1 MKPVALTIVLLAFVL
16 LLPQPPAWAFERIL
30 LREGSGAG
38 GRAGGAAPCLLSS
51 NTNGT
56 CANYRWY
63 NVCSGYIWIY
73 SLENGEGV
81 GVLFGGPEQPCVAG
95 NNIVKRVITYYR
107 NIGYAYYDERWS
119 VYLDRDNQGDG
130 CPDGVLAST
139 TQWDSDIGLRWNC
152 WEVGQTLPA
161 NISHVVV
168 RQVRRTSTVT
178 SRLATDGPYA
188 QGCDPTGVPRSFY
201 YGINGAECRTW
212 VGPTA
217 RYDNFLAWL
226 IIDGEVPNSA
236 APTSWGKIKT
246 LFQ

>member
-1 MKPVALTIVLLAFVL
+1 MKRVVLAIQLMMLTLLW
-16 LLPQPPAWAFERIL
+16 PQSARAFERTL
-30 LREGSGAG
+30 LREEATPEGLVVGTL
-38 GRAGGAAPCLLSS
+38 PCLLSP

-73 SLENGEGV
+73 GLGNGESV

-95 NNIVKRVITYYR
+95 NNTVKRVITYYR
-107 NIGYAYYDERWS
+107 NVLYSYDQERWD

-139 TQWDSDIGLRWNC
+139 PVWDYNIGLRWNC
-152 WEVGQTLPA
+152 WEVGQILPA
-161 NISHVVV
+161 NISHVIV
-168 RQVRRTSTVT
+168 RHVRRTSTVT
-178 SRLATDGPYA
+178 SRLATDGPYSLS
-188 QGCDPTGVPRSFY
+188 CDPVGTPRSFY

-212 VGPTA
+212 VGPTG

-226 IIDGEVPNSA
+226 IIDGEVPNAA
-236 APTSWGKIKT
+236 APTSWGKIKA